1 MRRRAVL
8 AAVFSLTVVGGAGA
22 FVTLA
27 PQHLAPPS
35 SSSSSE
41 GADVRSA
48 GSVTSGGT
56 PGRTS
61 GGSPDESPDESP
73 GSSAPARDDAVET
86 PNAADL
92 EFTAMMV
99 PHHRQAVELAAILAG
114 TPGVDDTSLA
124 LAAFIE
130 RDQTAEIDQMQDW
143 LDAWSAA
150 GTSHHGTAAMAG
162 MAGMATPE
170 QVAALDALEG
180 VDAERRFLE
189 LMIAHHEGAL
199 EMTEPVLREGR
210 NSFVRSVAKHVAS
223 EQQREIEAM
232 TVRLG
237 TLARGDGG
245 TARASAP

>member
-41 GADVRSA
+41 GAVVRSA
-48 GSVTSGGT
+48 GSVTSG
-56 PGRTS
+56 RTS
-61 GGSPDESPDESP
+61 GGSP

-99 PHHRQAVELAAILAG
+99 PHHRQAVELAAILAA